1 MNQKIKERKNREA
14 AALRS
19 NLKKRKLFQKRNNKK
34 NY

>member
-1 MNQKIKERKNREA
+1 MNQKIKARKNREA
-14 AALRS
+14 VALRS